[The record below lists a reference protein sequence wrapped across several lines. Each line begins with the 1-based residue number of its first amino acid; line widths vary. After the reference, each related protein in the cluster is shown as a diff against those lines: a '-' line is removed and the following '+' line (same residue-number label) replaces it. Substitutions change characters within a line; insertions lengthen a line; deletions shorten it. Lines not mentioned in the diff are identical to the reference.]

1 MTNKRPPGILTLI
14 GQHAANN
21 RHTVRKQADGPDHM
35 RPIDLTIS
43 RNNGQ
48 PLALQTMRRDLTDT
62 DAQRYEEW
70 ADGRGMQL
78 IWLDPHTPVKN
89 IERRVDMDD
98 ADATLYGDS
107 KWIGVDAWHEH
118 IRIPVDRRKGL
129 ARYDGAWHSGKELCD
144 ILLTGGLYLASHPQ
158 PYYLRLIRL
167 DCWKCER
174 PILAWLCPDGELWA
188 KGWREE
194 QRFERIIWD
203 WAAKRMPDARPC
215 SIVPRFAESVGYE
228 YQAFTCPHCWA
239 LQGDWFIGSADPS
252 TVLVL
257 ADSRVEP
264 WLVSH
269 SDARGCG
276 DGGGVADVDVWALRR
291 DRARRRRMMAERLE
305 AVRSAV

>member
-1 MTNKRPPGILTLI
+1 MTSKRPGILTHI
-14 GQHAANN
+14 AQHATSNG
-21 RHTVRKQADGPDHM
+21 HTVRKQADGPNGM

-43 RNNGQ
+43 RGDGR
-48 PLALQTMRRDLTDT
+48 PLALQTMRHDLTD
-62 DAQRYEEW
+62 DAARRYEEW
-70 ADGRGMQL
+70 TNENGAEL
-78 IWLDPHTPVKN
+78 IWLGPHTPVAD
-89 IERRVDMDD
+89 IERRISSDD
-98 ADATLYGDS
+98 ADTTLYGDS
-107 KWIGVDAWHEH
+107 GWVGIDAWHGR
-118 IRIPVDRRKGL
+118 IRIPVDRRTGL

-158 PYYLRLIRL
+158 PYYLRLIRM

-174 PILAWLCPDGELWA
+174 SILAWLCPDGDLWA

-215 SIVPRFAESVGYE
+215 SIVPRFAESVGGE
-228 YQAFTCPHCWA
+228 YQAFTCPRCWA

-276 DGGGVADVDVWALRR
+276 DGGDVADVDVWALRR
-291 DRARRRRMMAERLE
+291 ERARRVRAMSERLE